1 MARLSDESI
10 AYSAAALQR
19 GDVHEAIAVR
29 NREFSQKRGSFD
41 DSVIRTMEFILSR
54 TPALLAD
61 CPTEV
66 LEPLRIAA
74 AMLELWGESSIKRF
88 VTIEG
93 ELDYRFGTD
102 AIAHMLHSH
111 GCFMRSLEEFQRV
124 GISQVRLLGS
134 QGSDDC
140 SACKAADGRLFTVDT
155 VPEVPLADCTCEDRY
170 GCRVIVI
177 ADAGTT

>member
-1 MARLSDESI
+1 MARLSAESI
-10 AYSAAALQR
+10 GYSAAALQA

-29 NREFSQKRGSFD
+29 NREFGQESGSLD
-41 DSVIRTMEFILSR
+41 DSVVRTMELILSR

-61 CPTEV
+61 CPPQV

-74 AMLELWGESSIKRF
+74 AMMELWGENSIRHF

-111 GCFMRSLEEFQRV
+111 GCFLRSIEEFRRV
-124 GISQVRLLGS
+124 GISSVRLLGAH
-134 QGSDDC
+134 GSDDC
-140 SACKAADGRLFTVDT
+140 EACLAADGKPFTVDT
-155 VPEVPLADCTCEDRY
+155 VPELPLADCTCEDRY

-177 ADAGTT
+177 ANAT